1 MRKLVIMFTEIPEIE
16 IRNIPEFVEN
26 EKVEE
31 YIRNALNYNPDL
43 LEWQIYDQ
51 EPKILINVVND

>member
-1 MRKLVIMFTEIPEIE
+1 MFTEIPEIE